1 MDAFDIYQTRPAADA
16 TQTGGNTNMTMDR
29 ERILKLIE
37 EDALEL
43 YGQPKW
49 TFGKNTCNTYEVFA
63 EKIRQPN
70 GESVP
75 ARELIDAVEADEE
88 LTRLFYA
95 WFMERAMQTAVR
107 LTAET
112 DSNVTLSINVLAA
125 QANEA
130 LAWEAALPAAK
141 MDETGALVPSVTTFT
156 RTLTLMPG
164 GESAQGTVTAEMN
177 VGSRFYRQSLPM
189 ALCVADISAKTSVTG
204 AENGRLTAG
213 KTMAYAVE
221 IANAGTAEKTVPVEL
236 ILPADVTLSGD
247 LPEGFTRSQR
257 QICGEVKASAAAG
270 DEPFTTTLVFPMTVN
285 EDALDGDED
294 AMRLLT
300 GALRVDG
307 KRVALPRVQLCG
319 AKISA
324 RLLPQMDSLKAGET
338 MALRVVLVNS
348 GLAGADVRV
357 S

>member
-1 MDAFDIYQTRPAADA
+1 
-16 TQTGGNTNMTMDR
+16 MTMDR

-125 QANEA
+125 QANEPGFFDQV
-130 LAWEAALPAAK
+130 LATMEKTKMRPYKLQFELSEAQGLTRVGIENINRLHDEQGISMLLGNFGTGHSNIDLLREVHFDGLELDRSFASGVPDDEQTCKLLVAVAHFADTLDLFVCAK
-141 MDETGALVPSVTTFT
+141 GIETDDQMEFFEQLNFLKGQGYMIGPPMPMDEL
-156 RTLTLMPG
+156 RDYIKM
-164 GESAQGTVTAEMN
+164 
-177 VGSRFYRQSLPM
+177 Y
-189 ALCVADISAKTSVTG
+189 AK
-204 AENGRLTAG
+204 
-213 KTMAYAVE
+213 K
-221 IANAGTAEKTVPVEL
+221 
-236 ILPADVTLSGD
+236 
-247 LPEGFTRSQR
+247 RSH
-257 QICGEVKASAAAG
+257 E
-270 DEPFTTTLVFPMTVN
+270 
-285 EDALDGDED
+285 
-294 AMRLLT
+294 
-300 GALRVDG
+300 
-307 KRVALPRVQLCG
+307 
-319 AKISA
+319 
-324 RLLPQMDSLKAGET
+324 
-338 MALRVVLVNS
+338 
-348 GLAGADVRV
+348 
-357 S
+357 

>member
-1 MDAFDIYQTRPAADA
+1 MDAFDIYQTWPAADA

-125 QANEA
+125 QANEPGFFDQV
-130 LAWEAALPAAK
+130 LATMEKTKMRPYKLQFELSEAQGLTRVGIENINRLHDEQGISMLLGNFGTGHSNIDLLREVHFDGLELDRSFASGVPDDEQTCKLLVAVAHFADTLDLFVCAK
-141 MDETGALVPSVTTFT
+141 GIETDDQMEFFEQLNFLKGQGYMIGPPMPMDEL
-156 RTLTLMPG
+156 RDYIKM
-164 GESAQGTVTAEMN
+164 
-177 VGSRFYRQSLPM
+177 Y
-189 ALCVADISAKTSVTG
+189 AK
-204 AENGRLTAG
+204 
-213 KTMAYAVE
+213 K
-221 IANAGTAEKTVPVEL
+221 
-236 ILPADVTLSGD
+236 
-247 LPEGFTRSQR
+247 RSH
-257 QICGEVKASAAAG
+257 E
-270 DEPFTTTLVFPMTVN
+270 
-285 EDALDGDED
+285 
-294 AMRLLT
+294 
-300 GALRVDG
+300 
-307 KRVALPRVQLCG
+307 
-319 AKISA
+319 
-324 RLLPQMDSLKAGET
+324 
-338 MALRVVLVNS
+338 
-348 GLAGADVRV
+348 
-357 S
+357 